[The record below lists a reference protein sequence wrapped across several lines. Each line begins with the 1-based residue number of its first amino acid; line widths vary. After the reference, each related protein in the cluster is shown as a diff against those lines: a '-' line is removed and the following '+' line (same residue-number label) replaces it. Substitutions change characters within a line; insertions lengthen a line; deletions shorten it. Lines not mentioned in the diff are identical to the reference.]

1 MKRSKIL
8 NNKSNLVY
16 NIVAYSSIILFS
28 VFCLL
33 PFWLMVAGAFTD
45 ESAIIQNGYQLIPKK
60 FSLDAFDTIFAGNR
74 VLNAYK
80 VTVLVTIMGTT
91 LAMILTSMMAYGLSL
106 KTIKYRNQIS
116 FYVVFTMLFSGGL
129 VPWYILITQYLKL
142 QDTIWVLFVPYL
154 INPWY
159 MFLLRKFFTT
169 IPESLIE
176 SAKIDGA
183 NDFYIFVKIALP
195 LSLPALATIGL
206 FYSLFFWNDWW
217 LGLLFVND
225 RRLQPLQLLLRA
237 LVSNLSSEVQALN
250 PNSKQGIIPPAYS
263 VRMATSIITIG
274 PIVLFY
280 PFVQKYF
287 VKGLTVGAVKG

>member
-1 MKRSKIL
+1 MRNSKIL

-16 NIVAYSSIILFS
+16 NFIAYLSVILFS
-28 VFCLL
+28 IFCLL
-33 PFWLMVAGAFTD
+33 PFWLMVAGAFTN
-45 ESAIIQNGYQLIPKK
+45 ENSIIQNGYQLFPKK
-60 FSLDAFDTIFAGNR
+60 FSLTAFSTIFAGDR
-74 VLNAYK
+74 VFIAYK
-80 VTVLVTIMGTT
+80 ITIIVTILGTFM
-91 LAMILTSMMAYGLSL
+91 AMLITAMMAYGLSL

-129 VPWYILITQYLKL
+129 VPWYILITQYLKM

-154 INPWY
+154 VNPWF
-159 MFLLRKFFTT
+159 MLLLRKFFSN
-169 IPESLIE
+169 IPDSLIE

-183 NDFYIFVKIALP
+183 KDFYIFVKIALP

-206 FYSLFFWNDWW
+206 FYGLAFWNDWW
-217 LGLLFVND
+217 LGLLFIND
-225 RRLQPLQLLLRA
+225 RHLQPLQLLLRA
-237 LVSNLSSEVQALN
+237 LVSNLSSEIQALN
-250 PNSKQGIIPPAYS
+250 PNAKQGVIPPAYS

-274 PIVLFY
+274 PIILLY

>member
-1 MKRSKIL
+1 MRQSKIS

-16 NIVAYSSIILFS
+16 NVIAYSSIILFS
-28 VFCLL
+28 LFCLL
-33 PFWLMVAGAFTD
+33 PFWLMVAGAFTN
-45 ESAIIQNGYQLIPKK
+45 ETSIIQNGYQLFPKNL
-60 FSLDAFDTIFAGNR
+60 SLSAFETIFAGNR
-74 VLNAYK
+74 VWNAYK
-80 VTVLVTIMGTT
+80 VTIIVTILGTFC
-91 LAMILTSMMAYGLSL
+91 AMLITSMMAYGLSL
-106 KTIKYRNQIS
+106 RTIKYRNQIS

-129 VPWYILITQYLKL
+129 VPWYILITQYLKI

-159 MFLLRKFFTT
+159 MLLLKKFFST

-183 NDFYIFVKIALP
+183 KDLYIFVKIALP

-217 LGLLFVND
+217 LGLLFIND
-225 RRLQPLQLLLRA
+225 RHLQPLQLLLRA

-250 PNSKQGIIPPAYS
+250 PNAKQGIIPPAYS
-263 VRMATSIITIG
+263 VRMATSLVTIG

-280 PFVQKYF
+280 PYVQKYF